1 MLSEFKAFILRG
13 NVVELAV
20 GVVMGVAFNA
30 VITSLVGNVIT
41 PLIAAIF
48 GEPDFG
54 GLKFKINDSVFFYGR
69 VLNALFSFLATAAAI
84 FFFVVKPL
92 NHLMQRMRTEP
103 TADPTTKK
111 CPECIS
117 EIPVDARRCAFCT
130 TELAAA

>member
-1 MLSEFKAFILRG
+1 MIKDFKAFILRG

-30 VITSLVGNVIT
+30 VVQSLVANIIT
-41 PLIAAIF
+41 PLIAAVF
-48 GEPDFG
+48 GEPEFSK
-54 GLKFKINDSVFFYGR
+54 LRFSINDSRFTYGL

-92 NHLMQRMRTEP
+92 NHFLQRMRGEAP
-103 TADPTTKK
+103 PDPTTKK
-111 CPECIS
+111 CSECLS
-117 EIPVDARRCAFCT
+117 EIPVEAKRCAFCT